1 MTWGC
6 GVQSGSSRLLT
17 WLGAP
22 RAGILRSERARWGPR
37 RVLLLDFG
45 KKFPLVTV
53 AALPAIPGQADARPP
68 DQEKERRPLGVR
80 SDVWEVSLGFSI

>member
-1 MTWGC
+1 MA
-6 GVQSGSSRLLT
+6 

-22 RAGILRSERARWGPR
+22 RAGILRIERARWGRGWLR

-45 KKFPLVTV
+45 KKVPLVTL
-53 AALPAIPGQADARPP
+53 AALPAIPGQADTRPP

-80 SDVWEVSLGFSI
+80 SDVWEVSLGFFI